1 MRIYDIS
8 TPIMNKAM
16 EPQSSKISY
25 VGYKM
30 GARLLGL
37 EGLTYKNNKTKT
49 WLNYLMFLLGV
60 KRISPSSFPNGLG
73 LSWENI
79 HTMSHRGTH
88 VDAPSHFGPICEGQV
103 SKTCSEL
110 PLEWFFQD
118 GVILDMSFKKQGEII
133 SIDDIKTELRR
144 IKYTLKPFDI
154 VLIRTDMDK
163 KWESPSYLQ
172 DAPGVSVEAIEWLI
186 LQGIKVIGID
196 SYSLDLPASIMVELY
211 LKDKDKKHLWPAHI
225 LGRKYEYCHIEKLA
239 NLDTLPTQTGFKVIA
254 FPVHIKD
261 ASAGWCRA
269 IAMFE

>member
-25 VGYKM
+25 VGYKL
-30 GARLLGL
+30 GAWLLCL
-37 EGLTYKNNKTKT
+37 EGLTYKNNKIRT
-49 WLNYLMFLLGV
+49 WFNYVGFLLGF
-60 KRISPSSFPNGLG
+60 KRISPKSFPDEMG

-88 VDAPSHFGPICEGQV
+88 VDAPSHFGPFCEGQI

-118 GVILDMSFKKQGEII
+118 GVVLDMSFKKCGEII
-133 SIDDIKTELRR
+133 SIDDIQTELLRLS
-144 IKYTLKPFDI
+144 YSLKPLDI
-154 VLIRTDMDK
+154 VLIRTGMDK
-163 KWESPSYLQ
+163 KWESPSYLTE
-172 DAPGVSVEAIEWLI
+172 APGVSVEAVEWLI
-186 LQGIKVIGID
+186 QQGIKVIGID
-196 SYSLDLPASIMVELY
+196 SYSLDLPASIMVKSF
-211 LKDKDKKHLWPAHI
+211 LKDKNKKHLWPVHV

-239 NLDTLPTQTGFKVIA
+239 NLEALPKQTGFKVIA
-254 FPVHIKD
+254 FPVHIKN

-269 IAMFE
+269 VAIFD